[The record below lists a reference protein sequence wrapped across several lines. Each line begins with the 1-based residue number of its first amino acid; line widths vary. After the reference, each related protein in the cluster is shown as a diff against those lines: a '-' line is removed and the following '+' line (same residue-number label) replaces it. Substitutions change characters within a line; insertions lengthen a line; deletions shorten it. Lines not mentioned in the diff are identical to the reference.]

1 MRLQC
6 RRNALSAG
14 APATPMSKAI
24 LMAESDKP
32 RDGRIIESDQV
43 KYSILKQQL
52 VSQHG
57 A

>member
-1 MRLQC
+1 MHLRC
-6 RRNALSAG
+6 RRDALSEEI
-14 APATPMSKAI
+14 PATPMSKAI

-32 RDGRIIESDQV
+32 RDGRIIESAQV
-43 KYSILKQQL
+43 KCSILKQDL